1 MSGKEEIEER
11 ECTCGAGHGS
21 LEGHMAWCAWLVA
34 NPISKENAM
43 TDAVIHAFTPPTSPY
58 PPYIN
63 LTRLADGSVKVIV
76 RNDAGGS
83 VGVVCE
89 ITLSEADW
97 RSLAWSV
104 HSENEDYMREHGR
117 PVPHHGSGGNDPLDG
132 PPRPKNP
139 PTHRPR
145 G

>member
-34 NPISKENAM
+34 NPVSKENAM
-43 TDAVIHAFTPPTSPY
+43 TEAVIHAFTGLEPSY

-63 LTRLADGSVKVIV
+63 ITRLDGGSVRVIV
-76 RNDAGGS
+76 RTHAGPNGIIS
-83 VGVVCE
+83 E
-89 ITLSEADW
+89 IIMSEADW

-104 HSENEDYMREHGR
+104 YSENEDYMREHGR
-117 PVPHHGSGGNDPLDG
+117 PVPKHGSGP
-132 PPRPKNP
+132 
-139 PTHRPR
+139 
-145 G
+145 